1 MNKLKLPCGGTAYF
15 DYASGISYRCSTC
28 FAIVGSIGQSQ
39 SCKDAAKMYENWE
52 ALGGEGW
59 DYRLGKPKKPL
70 HGTEYDFNPN
80 DYPI

>member
-1 MNKLKLPCGGTAYF
+1 
-15 DYASGISYRCSTC
+15 
-28 FAIVGSIGQSQ
+28 
-39 SCKDAAKMYENWE
+39 MYENWE

-59 DYRLGKPKKPL
+59 DYKLGKPKKPL